1 MLLEAIEKRRSI
13 RKFQDAPVTD
23 DQLHQL
29 LEAAMLAPSAKNG
42 QPWQFVVVRST
53 DTLRRLRESQPY
65 ASSLDT
71 APVCICVCGRVDPQ
85 LPDYYQQD
93 CAAATENMLLQA
105 QSLGLGTCWM
115 GVAPR
120 PERMAAVS
128 QILGI
133 PEGIAPF
140 CLVAVGVPAEQRST
154 PQRYDWARVH
164 WERYSGA
171 APIVEA
177 GSTDR

>member
-1 MLLEAIEKRRSI
+1 M
-13 RKFQDAPVTD
+13 TD
-23 DQLHQL
+23 EQLRQL

-42 QPWQFVVVRST
+42 QPWQFIVVKSAETR
-53 DTLRRLRESQPY
+53 RRLRESQPY

-71 APVCICVCGRVDPQ
+71 APVCICVCGQVDPQ

-120 PERMAAVS
+120 PERMAAVE

-140 CLVAVGVPAEQRST
+140 CLVAVGVPAEERPT
-154 PQRYDWARVH
+154 PQRYDEARVH
-164 WERYSGA
+164 WERYSGPVPTA
-171 APIVEA
+171 QEGTMDI
-177 GSTDR
+177 

>member
-23 DQLHQL
+23 KQLRQL

-42 QPWQFVVVRST
+42 QPWQFIVVRSAET
-53 DTLRRLRESQPY
+53 RRRLQESQPY

-93 CAAATENMLLQA
+93 CAAATQNMLLQA

-120 PERMAAVS
+120 PERMAAVA

-140 CLVAVGVPAEQRST
+140 CLVAVGVPAEERST
-154 PQRYDWARVH
+154 PQRYDEARVH
-164 WERYSGA
+164 WERYSGSVPTA
-171 APIVEA
+171 QEGTMDI
-177 GSTDR
+177 